1 MMTLVDMKRRRYTWL
16 ALLVAAALALIV
28 GYSSS
33 VRSARHERII
43 IGRDVS
49 DTAGIASAK
58 AGYDPYFN
66 QVNYFGT
73 IVPSS
78 TNPIARNR

>member
-1 MMTLVDMKRRRYTWL
+1 MKRRYTWL
-16 ALLVAAALALIV
+16 ALLVAAALAVIV
-28 GYSSS
+28 GYSWS
-33 VRSARHERII
+33 VRSARHGRII

-49 DTAGIASAK
+49 DTIGVASAK

-73 IVPSS
+73 IVPPS
-78 TNPIARNR
+78 TNAIARSR

>member
-1 MMTLVDMKRRRYTWL
+1 MTTLLDMKRRYTWL
-16 ALLVAAALALIV
+16 GLLVAVVVALIV
-28 GYSSS
+28 GYSWS
-33 VRSARHERII
+33 VRSARYGRII

-49 DTAGIASAK
+49 DTAGIAPAK

-78 TNPIARNR
+78 TNAIARSR

>member
-1 MMTLVDMKRRRYTWL
+1 MTTLLDMKRRYTWL
-16 ALLVAAALALIV
+16 GLLVTVVVALIV
-28 GYSSS
+28 GYSWS
-33 VRSARHERII
+33 VRSARYGRII
-43 IGRDVS
+43 VERDVS
-49 DTAGIASAK
+49 NTVGSASAK

-78 TNPIARNR
+78 TNAIARSR

>member
-1 MMTLVDMKRRRYTWL
+1 MTTLLGMKRRYTWL
-16 ALLVAAALALIV
+16 GLLVAVVVALIV
-28 GYSSS
+28 GYSWS
-33 VRSARHERII
+33 VRSSRHGRII

-78 TNPIARNR
+78 TNPIARSR